1 MGFLVGHFCSPSA
14 YHKSAD
20 GCWPVGA
27 GFTAGRTLS
36 LADSTGDMGHKEERV
51 ETLLGTRSEPANL
64 AAIHRG
70 HKPLPTCCCT
80 RLHNRQ
86 RPKLVRRG
94 LQRMPQSKQSGSSRL
109 LFGSMQGKIRAAHI
123 VPRLLAWANTRAVV
137 SANGHHGR
145 QGTLRADS
153 RTDRQKPR
161 SGSLRKNVRAEL
173 QTRPVVHQQDAFSSF
188 LQVVEARSRA
198 AGTLMQRE
206 VDNRRL
212 KSRPRRAVYLRFMD
226 QDPRVFMGGH
236 NGR

>member
-1 MGFLVGHFCSPSA
+1 MSRTLWAFSSVIFVCLQPS
-14 YHKSAD
+14 HKSAD

-137 SANGHHGR
+137 SGDGHHGR

-153 RTDRQKPR
+153 RTDRQNPWSD
-161 SGSLRKNVRAEL
+161 SGTSLEAGACEK
-173 QTRPVVHQQDAFSSF
+173 RP
-188 LQVVEARSRA
+188 SRTTNT
-198 AGTLMQRE
+198 AGGTPTGCVL
-206 VDNRRL
+206 
-212 KSRPRRAVYLRFMD
+212 
-226 QDPRVFMGGH
+226 
-236 NGR
+236 